1 MMDRTLEFDNAC
13 LAVLRSI
20 RDVEVFESFA
30 RDVKKPLYIFY
41 HGGAE
46 ISRSLPRYR
55 SMCGRRGDVYEH
67 PFHIGVYADNKA
79 MLDKLVSVV
88 KDKLIGMVLVE
99 GAGDINISA
108 SEGSTADFDST
119 LRPTVYQRLMSFYVN
134 LDRGE

>member
-1 MMDRTLEFDNAC
+1 MRDRTLEFDKAC
-13 LAVLRSI
+13 LSVLRSI

-30 RDVKKPLYIFY
+30 RDVKKPLYIVY

-46 ISRSLPRYR
+46 ISRSLSSYR

-88 KDKLIGMVLVE
+88 RDRLIGMVLVE
-99 GAGDINISA
+99 GAGDINIFA
-108 SEGSTADFDST
+108 SEGSTVDFDST
-119 LRPTVYQRLMSFYVN
+119 LRPTIYQRLMSFYVY
-134 LDRGE
+134 LDRGD